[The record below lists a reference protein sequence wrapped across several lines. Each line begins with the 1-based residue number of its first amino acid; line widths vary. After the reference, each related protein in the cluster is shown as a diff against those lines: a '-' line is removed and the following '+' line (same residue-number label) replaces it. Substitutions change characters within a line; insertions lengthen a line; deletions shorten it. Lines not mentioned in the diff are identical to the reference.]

1 MRSAISKDLSL
12 RSSDGPRK
20 IVAVIGDIMVDR
32 YLTGRIER
40 ISPEAP
46 VPVLVHNH
54 ERTVAGGAANVAMN
68 IASLGCAVHLVGAIG
83 SDADGEDIRTLLSDA
98 GISPEWLV
106 VDPGRPTISKTRIVS
121 GRQQLVRID
130 RELTGRLASEVEER
144 IIRAAGA
151 AISKADIVVLSDYAK
166 GVFGDRVLLEVIG
179 AAKSAGKPVLV
190 DPKRRTFEVYRG
202 ADVIKPNAGELSAAT
217 GLPCATDQD
226 LEAAA
231 LELTKQFA
239 GTLVVTRGEAGL
251 SLFSPGQPARHITT
265 VAQEVADV
273 SGAGDTALAALAVAM
288 AEGLPID
295 DAAVISNFAAGIAVG
310 KLGTAVISRKE
321 LNTALLRASEADYH
335 PGALTNLAAA
345 AEMANAWRLAGERVV
360 FANGCFDLVHAGH
373 IELLTS
379 AAAEGDRLIVGL
391 NSDASVRR
399 LKGPTR
405 PIQTEADR
413 ARIVGALRA
422 VDLVVLFDEDTP
434 LALIDAICPDVLV
447 KGADYTED
455 KVVGGDLVKSRGG
468 RVALVPLV
476 VGRSSTTIVER
487 MRS

>member
-1 MRSAISKDLSL
+1 MRSAISRDLRL

-106 VDPGRPTISKTRIVS
+106 VDPGRPTISKTRVVS

-130 RELTGRLASEVEER
+130 RELTGRLASEVEDR
-144 IIRAAGA
+144 IIRAAEA

-166 GVFGDRVLLEVIG
+166 GVFGDRLLEVIG

-202 ADVIKPNAGELSAAT
+202 AVVIKPNAGELSAAT

-231 LELTKQFA
+231 LELTKHFA

-251 SLFSPGQPARHITT
+251 SLFSPGQPVRHITT

-273 SGAGDTALAALAVAM
+273 SGAGDTALAALAVAV
-288 AEGLPID
+288 AEGLSID

-360 FANGCFDLVHAGH
+360 FTNGCFDLVHTGH

-391 NSDASVRR
+391 NSDASVKR

-405 PIQTEADR
+405 PIQTEMDR

>member
-1 MRSAISKDLSL
+1 MRRLTTPGFGAATIQEVDMRSAISRDLRL

-98 GISPEWLV
+98 GISPEWWV
-106 VDPGRPTISKTRIVS
+106 VDHGRQTISKTRIVS
-121 GRQQLVRID
+121 GRQHLARID

-151 AISKADIVVLSDYAK
+151 AISRADIVVLSDYAK
-166 GVFGDRVLLEVIG
+166 GVFSDRVLLEVIG

-226 LEAAA
+226 LGAAA
-231 LELTKQFA
+231 LVLTTQFA
-239 GTLVVTRGEAGL
+239 
-251 SLFSPGQPARHITT
+251 
-265 VAQEVADV
+265 
-273 SGAGDTALAALAVAM
+273 
-288 AEGLPID
+288 
-295 DAAVISNFAAGIAVG
+295 
-310 KLGTAVISRKE
+310 
-321 LNTALLRASEADYH
+321 TALLGASAD
-335 PGALTNLAAA
+335 G
-345 AEMANAWRLAGERVV
+345 
-360 FANGCFDLVHAGH
+360 
-373 IELLTS
+373 
-379 AAAEGDRLIVGL
+379 
-391 NSDASVRR
+391 
-399 LKGPTR
+399 
-405 PIQTEADR
+405 
-413 ARIVGALRA
+413 
-422 VDLVVLFDEDTP
+422 
-434 LALIDAICPDVLV
+434 
-447 KGADYTED
+447 
-455 KVVGGDLVKSRGG
+455 
-468 RVALVPLV
+468 
-476 VGRSSTTIVER
+476 
-487 MRS
+487 

>member
-1 MRSAISKDLSL
+1 MRSAISRDLRL

-32 YLTGRIER
+32 YLTGRI
-40 ISPEAP
+40 
-46 VPVLVHNH
+46 
-54 ERTVAGGAANVAMN
+54 GGAANVAMN

-106 VDPGRPTISKTRIVS
+106 VDPGRPTISKTRVVS

-130 RELTGRLASEVEER
+130 RELTGRLASEVEDR
-144 IIRAAGA
+144 IIRAAEA

-251 SLFSPGQPARHITT
+251 SLFSPGQPVRHITT

-273 SGAGDTALAALAVAM
+273 SGAGDTALAALAVAV
-288 AEGLPID
+288 AEGLSID

-360 FANGCFDLVHAGH
+360 FTNGCFDLVHTGH

-391 NSDASVRR
+391 NSDASVKR

-405 PIQTEADR
+405 PIQTEMDR

>member
-1 MRSAISKDLSL
+1 MRSAISRDLRL

-106 VDPGRPTISKTRIVS
+106 VDPGRPTISKTRVVS

-130 RELTGRLASEVEER
+130 RELTGRLASEVEDR
-144 IIRAAGA
+144 IIRAAEA

-251 SLFSPGQPARHITT
+251 SLFSPGQPVRHITT

-273 SGAGDTALAALAVAM
+273 SGAGDTALAALAVAV
-288 AEGLPID
+288 AEGLSID

-360 FANGCFDLVHAGH
+360 FTNGCFDLVHTGH
-373 IELLTS
+373 I
-379 AAAEGDRLIVGL
+379 EGDRLIVGL
-391 NSDASVRR
+391 NSDASVKR

-405 PIQTEADR
+405 PIQTEMDR

>member
-1 MRSAISKDLSL
+1 
-12 RSSDGPRK
+12 
-20 IVAVIGDIMVDR
+20 
-32 YLTGRIER
+32 
-40 ISPEAP
+40 
-46 VPVLVHNH
+46 
-54 ERTVAGGAANVAMN
+54 
-68 IASLGCAVHLVGAIG
+68 
-83 SDADGEDIRTLLSDA
+83 
-98 GISPEWLV
+98 
-106 VDPGRPTISKTRIVS
+106 
-121 GRQQLVRID
+121 
-130 RELTGRLASEVEER
+130 
-144 IIRAAGA
+144 
-151 AISKADIVVLSDYAK
+151 
-166 GVFGDRVLLEVIG
+166 VFGDRVLLEVIG
-179 AAKSAGKPVLV
+179 AAKLAGKLVLV
-190 DPKRRTFEVYRG
+190 DPKRRTFEGYRG
-202 ADVIKPNAGELSAAT
+202 ADVIKPNAGELSTAT

-251 SLFSPGQPARHITT
+251 SLFSPRQPVRHITT

-288 AEGLPID
+288 AEGSSID

-321 LNTALLRASEADYH
+321 LNTALMRASEADYH

-360 FANGCFDLVHAGH
+360 FTNGCFDLVHAGH

-391 NSDASVRR
+391 NSDASVKR

-422 VDLVVLFDEDTP
+422 VDLVVLFEEDTP